1 MKNLTNQVKAKLT
14 KEEIDTYIKLQLAE
28 EGHPLPYAEPQKPK
42 QPEGLTEFDL
52 DVLDV
57 GGYFKVVYTE
67 ELEELFKEVLTKG
80 RYLKP
85 IIDNSYDTIGYEEME
100 EDHYAFPK
108 INRRKSRSKAK
119 IEANKEPFERY
130 QKELEKYEKNHKEWK
145 IVETQYQAVRA
156 DVLEDIEEAVSA
168 LQRKQTLKEIYQQY
182 VSLANGDEAV
192 AKNFFTRVYTTAELK
207 EATE

>member
-1 MKNLTNQVKAKLT
+1 MKNLTNQEKANLT

-28 EGHPLPYAEPQKPK
+28 EGYPLPYAEPQKPE
-42 QPEGLTEFDL
+42 QPEGWTEFDL
-52 DVLDV
+52 DILDL
-57 GGYFKVVYTE
+57 GGYFKAVYTE

-80 RYLKP
+80 RFLKP
-85 IIDNSYDTIGYEEME
+85 ITDNGYNTIGYEEMD

-108 INRRKSRSKAK
+108 IDRSKSRGKAK
-119 IEANKEPFERY
+119 LAANKEPFEKY
-130 QKELEKYEKNHKEWK
+130 QRELKKYQKNHKEWK

-182 VSLANGDEAV
+182 VSLANGDETV
-192 AKNFFTRVYTTAELK
+192 AKNFFTRVYTTTELK